1 MKEHRLE
8 VADVFRQH
16 EQEFFAAWGHTL
28 SQQQRRVFR
37 DICACRTASLGAHV
51 QRCDSCAHES
61 ISYNSCR
68 SRHCPKCQ
76 STARDKWL
84 AGQARHLLPVPYCHV
99 VFTLPHELSPIALQ
113 NPKLMYDL
121 LFRSVRDAL
130 LTIAADPRRL
140 GTQLGFLCVLHT
152 WDQKMIHHPHLHCLV
167 PAGGLSLDRS
177 RWIHCRKRFF
187 LPVRVLGAR
196 FRNQFLKAFARY
208 YRQKKLHW
216 SADSPAS
223 AALQPSISYIRL

>member
-1 MKEHRLE
+1 MEHRLE

-76 STARDKWL
+76 SSARDKWL
-84 AGQARHLLPVPYCHV
+84 ASQARHLLPVPYCHV

-130 LTIAADPRRL
+130 AAVPGVLRADVELEQGTATVEASPTVDPAGLIAAVSRRIR
-140 GTQLGFLCVLHT
+140 V
-152 WDQKMIHHPHLHCLV
+152 
-167 PAGGLSLDRS
+167 S
-177 RWIHCRKRFF
+177 R
-187 LPVRVLGAR
+187 
-196 FRNQFLKAFARY
+196 
-208 YRQKKLHW
+208 
-216 SADSPAS
+216 
-223 AALQPSISYIRL
+223 